1 MPDLSLTP
9 SEATA
14 IAGYLLPGIPEEQG
28 IAYAVYRGQWTRLPS
43 FDDLAPDSTGDA
55 ETFSATVAGGG
66 DHFGLRFLGQ
76 VRVPADGTYRFHLG
90 SDDGSRMW
98 IDGRSVID
106 NDGVHG
112 VKWQTVPVDLTA
124 GLHSV
129 QIDYFE
135 NEGGE
140 ELYVEW
146 EGPNMK
152 RHRLGQDVERALET
166 PLTGDDR
173 IRLDPQRVRQGSELY
188 VRLGCVA
195 CHQLDAKKYP
205 SMVKANAAPV
215 AIDDARSGCL
225 AMDVQAVAARA
236 AGGPG
241 VDRPVD
247 YSLSDEQRQTLRSV
261 VTARSDISVAKGPT
275 PGAGAVSDANSILA
289 NLLVFNCVACHQ
301 RDQLGGPLA
310 DRNAF
315 FQGTQPEMGDEGRI
329 PPDLTGVGA
338 KLAHTWLK
346 GVLENGAK
354 DRPYMKARMPRFGGH
369 NVGSLAQQLER
380 QDAQDPLPEIRIP
393 RKDAR
398 RAGWQ
403 LVGTKG
409 FSCIKC
415 HTFGRYRATGIQAMD
430 MTTMT
435 RRLREDWFRRY
446 LRNPQAFR
454 RGTRMPSAWPAEGP
468 SLITDVL
475 DGDSDR
481 QIQAIWDYLSDSTR
495 ARLPQGLITNS
506 MELVPITEAILYRN
520 FIAGAGPRAIGVG
533 YPEGLNIAFDAQQI
547 RLALIWQG
555 AFIDASRH
563 WNGRGQGFQPPAG
576 ENVVHFAEGPD
587 WANLPSPTSPW
598 PTLVAGRPVAGR
610 FRGYHVTT
618 DQRPTFHYELAGA
631 RIQDWIN
638 PREDENRVALVR
650 EMAVEPIDQGAK
662 LEIPGDSLVWFRAAR
677 ANVIEPL
684 DDQTFRVDGTL
695 VLRVEVPDGATILK
709 HPTDDGAELRIGVP
723 LRKQTTRLTIEYVW

>member
-1 MPDLSLTP
+1 
-9 SEATA
+9 
-14 IAGYLLPGIPEEQG
+14 
-28 IAYAVYRGQWTRLPS
+28 
-43 FDDLAPDSTGDA
+43 
-55 ETFSATVAGGG
+55 
-66 DHFGLRFLGQ
+66 
-76 VRVPADGTYRFHLG
+76 
-90 SDDGSRMW
+90 
-98 IDGRSVID
+98 
-106 NDGVHG
+106 
-112 VKWQTVPVDLTA
+112 
-124 GLHSV
+124 
-129 QIDYFE
+129 
-135 NEGGE
+135 
-140 ELYVEW
+140 
-146 EGPNMK
+146 
-152 RHRLGQDVERALET
+152 
-166 PLTGDDR
+166 
-173 IRLDPQRVRQGSELY
+173 
-188 VRLGCVA
+188 
-195 CHQLDAKKYP
+195 
-205 SMVKANAAPV
+205 
-215 AIDDARSGCL
+215 
-225 AMDVQAVAARA
+225 
-236 AGGPG
+236 
-241 VDRPVD
+241 
-247 YSLSDEQRQTLRSV
+247 
-261 VTARSDISVAKGPT
+261 
-275 PGAGAVSDANSILA
+275 
-289 NLLVFNCVACHQ
+289 
-301 RDQLGGPLA
+301 
-310 DRNAF
+310 
-315 FQGTQPEMGDEGRI
+315 MGDEGRI

-495 ARLPQGLITNS
+495 ARQPQGLITNS

-638 PREDENRVALVR
+638 PRENENRVALVR